1 MNWKII
7 QFKGL
12 FLVHKLNEMI
22 VDLFIPC
29 FIDQMF
35 PKTGWNVVKTLEK
48 AGVDV
53 NYNPNQTC
61 CGQPAYNSG
70 YWAHSKKLAE
80 KFIKDFSNNRPIIV
94 PSASCAG
101 YVRNHYSKM
110 LENSPELFAEVERL
124 KENVVE
130 YTDFLVNHLNYIQ
143 FEASFP
149 HIITYHDSCSALREY
164 GLKNEPRQLLSKVKG
179 LQLIELEENTTCC
192 GFGGTFM
199 VKYIPI
205 STAMVEQKVQNA
217 IKTGASFIVSTD
229 ASCLIN
235 INSYI
240 EKQKLSIKTMH
251 IADVL
256 AQF

>member
-1 MNWKII
+1 MNWNNI
-7 QFKGL
+7 QLKGV
-12 FLVHKLNEMI
+12 FLADKTYVMT

-70 YWAHSKKLAE
+70 YWSHSKKLAE
-80 KFIKDFSNNRPIIV
+80 KFIKEFSNNRPIIV

-101 YVRNHYSKM
+101 YVRNHYSKL
-110 LENSPELFAEVERL
+110 LENSPDLYTDVERL
-124 KENVVE
+124 KANVIE
-130 YTDFLVNHLNYIQ
+130 YTDYLVNHLNYTQ
-143 FEASFP
+143 FDASFP
-149 HIITYHDSCSALREY
+149 HKITYHDSCSALREY
-164 GLKNEPRQLLSKVKG
+164 GLNNEPRYLLSKVKG
-179 LQLIELEENTTCC
+179 LELIEMEENTTCC

-199 VKYIPI
+199 VKFVPI
-205 STAMVEQKVQNA
+205 STAMVEQKVQFA
-217 IKTGASFIVSTD
+217 LKTGASYIVSTD

-240 EKQKLSIKTMH
+240 DKQKLPIKTMH
-251 IADVL
+251 IADIL
-256 AQF
+256 ALF